1 MNPDIKELR
10 AVERYV
16 VVEPLPGLA
25 RITTDD
31 AADLDPGK
39 NAALDRI
46 CDGLLNGT
54 SFVGV

>member
-1 MNPDIKELR
+1 VP
-10 AVERYV
+10 APY

-31 AADLDPGK
+31 AADLDPGR
-39 NAALDRI
+39 NEALDRI

-54 SFVGV
+54 PFVGA